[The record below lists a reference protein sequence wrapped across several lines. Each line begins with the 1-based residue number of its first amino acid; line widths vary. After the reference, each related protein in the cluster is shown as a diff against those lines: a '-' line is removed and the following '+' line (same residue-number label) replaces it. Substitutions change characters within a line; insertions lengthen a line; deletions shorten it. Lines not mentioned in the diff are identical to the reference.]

1 MTRSLSTLVRLVLGA
16 LLAGTLAA
24 ASLADTATP
33 ASAVTATSATRGTA
47 PDADAHSGTSTD
59 AAALPTGV
67 QRVVLIEGITEYR
80 LANGLQVLL
89 APDDSRAQTTVNMS
103 YRVGSRNEGPGETGM
118 AHLLEH
124 LLFRGSPK
132 HPDALAEFSRRGL
145 AANGSTSVDLTNFY
159 ATFASDPSTLRW
171 FLSWQADAMLNAR
184 ISRADLDAEMPVV
197 LNEMERGEN
206 SPFSMLLQQTDAAS
220 YVWHP
225 YGRSV
230 IGARSDVEHVDVTQ
244 LRAFY
249 HRYYQPDNATLIVTG
264 RFDAGQVL
272 QWIADDFGPLAKPTR
287 TLPPEYTVEPVQQ
300 GARAVTLRRI
310 GGSPIAVVQ
319 YHYPAADSDAYT
331 ALSLGT
337 DMLSD
342 TPAGP
347 LYQAL
352 VASGEASSIFGFARG
367 LRQPGYAVFGAQ
379 LQPGADPQATLQ
391 TLEQTLESKGVQQLD
406 AAALERNRTAW
417 LNQWKQVYNQPAS
430 LADALSNAVSR
441 GNWQLFFIERLRIQA
456 LTLAEVQKTLAAWLL
471 PSNRTSGLYLPT
483 PDPHYAPT
491 PPKADLQPWF
501 KQLKTGTTR
510 PAVATFDTSTQAIDA
525 ATQRS
530 TLALPNGKVSLALL
544 PKATPGEQVHGFI
557 RLHFGSAAELQG
569 QGLVPSITAAM
580 LLRGTDSL
588 TRQQIEDRLNAL
600 DSDLSFTDDDNTLL
614 IGVRSSREHLPELLQ
629 LAFQVLR
636 HPSFPAPELAEIQRS
651 LNTSLEDQAVSPAYL
666 VRNALQRHGQPWKP
680 DDIRYTPTAPEL
692 LAQAKALTRDQ
703 LVRFHQRFY
712 GAGDITVSL
721 VGDFDPKTV
730 TRNLQAGLS
739 GWQQA
744 PTYTRIPDPWYAVT
758 PKTFD
763 IPAPGKANANYLAT
777 LPLQIQDTDPR
788 WPALMLAN
796 YLLGGSEDSRLWQS
810 IRVKQSLSYGVGS
823 NLRASAFEPSGA
835 WSLFATMASQNAQT
849 LKKAMHDTLLATLK
863 EGFTQK
869 EVDEGVSSLANYLQL
884 GRSSD
889 TWLAD
894 RWLDYL
900 ETGRSFAW
908 QQHILDALKNLEAEQ
923 VNKAMRAVFKP
934 DELSIAIA
942 ADPHPAGAAPRGAAA
957 H

>member
-1 MTRSLSTLVRLVLGA
+1 MTRSLSTLVRLASGA
-16 LLAGTLAA
+16 LLAGALAA
-24 ASLADTATP
+24 ASLAGTVTP
-33 ASAVTATSATRGTA
+33 ASAATATSATRGTA
-47 PDADAHSGTSTD
+47 PDADTPSGTSTG
-59 AAALPTGV
+59 AAILPKGI
-67 QRVVLIEGITEYR
+67 QRVVLIEGVTEYR

-145 AANGSTSVDLTNFY
+145 AANGSTTVDLTNFY
-159 ATFASDPSTLRW
+159 ATFASDPDTLRW
-171 FLSWQADAMLNAR
+171 YLSWQADAMLNAR
-184 ISRADLDAEMPVV
+184 IGRADLDAEMPVV

-272 QWIADDFGPLAKPTR
+272 QWIADDFGPLAKPAR

-300 GARAVTLRRI
+300 GARAITLRRI
-310 GGSPIAVVQ
+310 GGSPIAIVQ

-331 ALSLGT
+331 ALSMGT
-337 DMLSD
+337 DMLAD

-352 VASGEASSIFGFARG
+352 VKTGQASSVFGFARG

-379 LQPGADPQATLQ
+379 LQPGAKPEATLR
-391 TLEQTLESKGVQQLD
+391 TLEQTLESSGIQQLD

-430 LADALSNAVSR
+430 LADALSNAVAR
-441 GNWQLFFIERLRIQA
+441 GNWQLFFIEPLRVKA
-456 LTLAEVQKTLAAWLL
+456 LTLVGIQQALAAWLL

-483 PDPHYAPT
+483 PQPHDAPA
-491 PPKADLQPWF
+491 PPRADLQPWL

-510 PAVATFDTSTQAIDA
+510 PAVAAFDTSPQAIDA
-525 ATQRS
+525 ATQRG
-530 TLALPNGKVSLALL
+530 TLTLDNGTVALALL

-557 RLHFGSAAELQG
+557 RLHFGTAQAMRGL
-569 QGLVPSITAAM
+569 GLVPSVTAAM

-600 DSDLSFTDDDNTLL
+600 DSDLSFTADGNTLT
-614 IGVRSSREHLPELLQ
+614 IGLRSTRTHLSELLQ
-629 LAFQVLR
+629 LAFQALR
-636 HPSFPAPELAEIQRS
+636 HPSFPASELAEIQHS
-651 LNTSLEDQAVSPAYL
+651 LSGSIEDEAVSPAYL
-666 VRNALQRHGQPWKP
+666 VRNTLQRYGQPWQP
-680 DDIRYTPTAPEL
+680 DDIRYTPTTSEL
-692 LAQAKALTRDQ
+692 LAQTRTLTRAQ
-703 LVRFHQRFY
+703 LRQFHDRFY
-712 GAGDITVSL
+712 GAGDISVAL
-721 VGDFDPKTV
+721 VGDFDPQAL
-730 TRNLQAGLS
+730 RHSLQAGLA
-739 GWQQA
+739 GWQRA
-744 PTYTRIPDPWYAVT
+744 PAYTRIPDPWYAVT
-758 PKTFD
+758 PKTFR

-777 LPLQIQDTDPR
+777 LPLKIQDSDPR

-810 IRVKQSLSYGVGS
+810 IRVKQGLSYGVGS

-835 WSLFATMASQNAQT
+835 WSLFATTAARNAQT
-849 LKKAMHDTLLATLK
+849 LQQAMRDTLAATLK
-863 EGFTQK
+863 DGFTQK
-869 EVDEGVSSLANYLQL
+869 EVDEGVRSLANYLQL

-900 ETGRSFAW
+900 DTGRSFAW
-908 QQHILDALKNLEAEQ
+908 QQHILDALQGLQAAQ
-923 VNKAMRAVFKP
+923 VNDAMRAVLKP
-934 DELSIAIA
+934 DAFSIAIA
-942 ADPHPAGAAPRGAAA
+942 ADSH
-957 H
+957 